1 MKTTVLFLMLL
12 ASIVLPKTVSAE
24 TVKVCLDPWP
34 PMTIFTTETQNRRG
48 VVMDMMS
55 DIYEKAGYTLEVF
68 QVPYARGLQ
77 MVSDGICDML
87 PEKEFSPI
95 VDQNFVYADQATF
108 EYPTAFIIRRD
119 DAWRYNGIES
129 VYGRRIATGEGW
141 DYSSMS
147 KDYQNHLDAPAN
159 KDLIEMISGD
169 ANVVERIL
177 AMIAAGRVDMYADNV
192 LVLNYVLNKTDLN
205 ETLQIVT
212 PGLEKK
218 LVEKP
223 IFSLKLPEEKRR
235 KLIDIW
241 DKGRRSLNDE
251 DIRRYLHRYNLTVDL
266 GS

>member
-1 MKTTVLFLMLL
+1 MPPFLVLL
-12 ASIVLPKTVSAE
+12 ASIFLPQTVSAE

-34 PMTIFTTETQNRRG
+34 PMTMFTTETQNQRG
-48 VVMDMMS
+48 VVIDMMS
-55 DIYEKAGYTLEVF
+55 DIYEEAGYTLEIF
-68 QVPYARGLQ
+68 QVPYARGMQ

-95 VDQNFVYADQATF
+95 VDKNFVYADQATF

-119 DAWRYNGIES
+119 DSWRYKGIES
-129 VYGRRIATGEGW
+129 VHGRRIATGEGW

-147 KDYQNHLDAPAN
+147 KAYQNYLDAPAN

-169 ANVVERIL
+169 ANVVERIF

-192 LVLNYVLNKTDLN
+192 LVLNYVLNKTDLK
-205 ETLQIVT
+205 EKLQIVS

-235 KLIDIW
+235 KLIAIW
-241 DKGRRSLNDE
+241 DNGRRSLNDE
-251 DIRRYLHRYNLTVDL
+251 DIGRYLQRYKLTVDL
-266 GS
+266 SSR

>member
-1 MKTTVLFLMLL
+1 MKTMTLFLMLL
-12 ASIVLPKTVSAE
+12 AAMILPKSVSAE
-24 TVKVCLDPWP
+24 TLKVCLDPWP

-48 VVMDMMS
+48 VVIDMMS
-55 DIYEKAGYTLEVF
+55 DIYEKAGYTLEIF

-77 MVSDGICDML
+77 MVADGICDML
-87 PEKEFSPI
+87 PEKEFSPL
-95 VDQNFVYADQATF
+95 VDEDYVYADQATF
-108 EYPTAFIIRRD
+108 AYPTAFIIRRD
-119 DAWRYNGIES
+119 DTWRYTGIES

-147 KDYQNHLDAPAN
+147 KAYQNHLDAPAN
-159 KDLIEMISGD
+159 KDFVEMIAGD
-169 ANVVERIL
+169 ANVIERIL

-192 LVLNYVLNKTDLN
+192 LVLNYVLNKTDLH
-205 ETLQIVT
+205 ESLQIVY
-212 PGLEKK
+212 PGLEKN

-235 KLIDIW
+235 TLISIW

-251 DIRRYLHRYNLTVDL
+251 DIRRYLQRYNLTVDL

>member
-1 MKTTVLFLMLL
+1 
-12 ASIVLPKTVSAE
+12 
-24 TVKVCLDPWP
+24 
-34 PMTIFTTETQNRRG
+34 
-48 VVMDMMS
+48 MDMMS